1 MVALCWFYNQLA
13 WWFPKASHVCPS
25 SRQTCS
31 SSWHH
36 LLLDW
41 CFLTLQAFQT
51 SGGHPQEPPVS
62 GTPWACGSGW
72 VRPWE
77 PVSSGGMMEGE
88 EGRTCWP
95 VRCTGQSEQWGGG
108 CPLLGTTACCS
119 CRSHWLSP
127 GASSSRLFAD
137 LGAER
142 VKEQNDLSSPSKRE
156 SIHFPEY
163 FLATG
168 HWFAN
173 TRSPHRV
180 VSTRATV
187 RGEMWSARRLLFS
200 SPSSSGLDKK
210 RSHFPLKINKTAAQS
225 EHAHNSK
232 LGM

>member
-1 MVALCWFYNQLA
+1 MAA
-13 WWFPKASHVCPS
+13 D
-25 SRQTCS
+25 R
-31 SSWHH
+31 
-36 LLLDW
+36 
-41 CFLTLQAFQT
+41 
-51 SGGHPQEPPVS
+51 
-62 GTPWACGSGW
+62 
-72 VRPWE
+72 
-77 PVSSGGMMEGE
+77 
-88 EGRTCWP
+88 
-95 VRCTGQSEQWGGG
+95 GQSWFM
-108 CPLLGTTACCS
+108 CS
-119 CRSHWLSP
+119 HLSRITNLNAP
-127 GASSSRLFAD
+127 PETRVSANVTVPRLFAD

-168 HWFAN
+168 HRFAN

-180 VSTRATV
+180 VSTRATM

-232 LGM
+232 LGMWRGYSPSPPPELLSRRKTLFFVSQVLKILIFTKQARVKAQKTTLFFRLLSWNRAMKQF

>member
-1 MVALCWFYNQLA
+1 MAA
-13 WWFPKASHVCPS
+13 D
-25 SRQTCS
+25 R
-31 SSWHH
+31 
-36 LLLDW
+36 
-41 CFLTLQAFQT
+41 
-51 SGGHPQEPPVS
+51 
-62 GTPWACGSGW
+62 
-72 VRPWE
+72 
-77 PVSSGGMMEGE
+77 
-88 EGRTCWP
+88 
-95 VRCTGQSEQWGGG
+95 GQSWFM
-108 CPLLGTTACCS
+108 CS
-119 CRSHWLSP
+119 HLSRITNLNAP
-127 GASSSRLFAD
+127 PETRVSANVTVPRLFAD

-168 HWFAN
+168 HRFAN

-232 LGM
+232 LGMWRGYSPSPPPELLSRPKTLFLSLKSSKFSFSPNKRE

>member
-1 MVALCWFYNQLA
+1 MAA
-13 WWFPKASHVCPS
+13 D
-25 SRQTCS
+25 R
-31 SSWHH
+31 
-36 LLLDW
+36 
-41 CFLTLQAFQT
+41 
-51 SGGHPQEPPVS
+51 
-62 GTPWACGSGW
+62 
-72 VRPWE
+72 
-77 PVSSGGMMEGE
+77 
-88 EGRTCWP
+88 
-95 VRCTGQSEQWGGG
+95 GQSWFM
-108 CPLLGTTACCS
+108 CS
-119 CRSHWLSP
+119 HLSRITNLNAP
-127 GASSSRLFAD
+127 PETRVSANVTVPRLFAD

-168 HWFAN
+168 HRFAN

-232 LGM
+232 LGMWRGYSPSPPPELLSRPKTLFFCLSSPENSHFHQTSGS

>member
-1 MVALCWFYNQLA
+1 MC
-13 WWFPKASHVCPS
+13 SHL
-25 SRQTCS
+25 SRITN
-31 SSWHH
+31 
-36 LLLDW
+36 LN
-41 CFLTLQAFQT
+41 A
-51 SGGHPQEPPVS
+51 PPETRVS
-62 GTPWACGSGW
+62 ANVTVP
-72 VRPWE
+72 
-77 PVSSGGMMEGE
+77 
-88 EGRTCWP
+88 
-95 VRCTGQSEQWGGG
+95 
-108 CPLLGTTACCS
+108 
-119 CRSHWLSP
+119 
-127 GASSSRLFAD
+127 RLFAD

-142 VKEQNDLSSPSKRE
+142 VKEQNDLSSPSKHE

-168 HWFAN
+168 HRFAN

-232 LGM
+232 LGMWVILLPLLLNCFDDRKRFFCLSSPEQAGVKAQKTTLFFIFLS

>member
-1 MVALCWFYNQLA
+1 MC
-13 WWFPKASHVCPS
+13 SHL
-25 SRQTCS
+25 SRITN
-31 SSWHH
+31 
-36 LLLDW
+36 LN
-41 CFLTLQAFQT
+41 A
-51 SGGHPQEPPVS
+51 PPETRVS
-62 GTPWACGSGW
+62 ANVTVP
-72 VRPWE
+72 
-77 PVSSGGMMEGE
+77 
-88 EGRTCWP
+88 
-95 VRCTGQSEQWGGG
+95 
-108 CPLLGTTACCS
+108 
-119 CRSHWLSP
+119 
-127 GASSSRLFAD
+127 RLFAD

-168 HWFAN
+168 HRFAN

-180 VSTRATV
+180 VSTRATM

-210 RSHFPLKINKTAAQS
+210 RSHFPLKIYKTAAQS